1 MAKDK
6 DKDEDVKK
14 DKKAEE
20 GGEEDGEA
28 TEGAKKGG
36 KFSPKA
42 LLANKKKLIMIVA
55 PVILVIILG
64 AVGYTLFLK
73 PAPEPVA
80 AADAKGAE
88 PKKEDKAAAQDGA
101 AAKEEEVQNDV
112 QDGGDAFFGGKA
124 NVFEMKPFVVNLQDN
139 SGTRYLKLTIGIE
152 LESPAIKKIL
162 KGMRPRVRNSLI
174 ILLSSKSY
182 TEIGSIQGKYK
193 LRDEIVERINHILGG
208 DKVRTVYFIE
218 FVVQ

>member
-1 MAKDK
+1 MA
-6 DKDEDVKK
+6 KDEDVKK

-20 GGEEDGEA
+20 GGEEEGEA
-28 TEGAKKGG
+28 PKKGG

-73 PAPEPVA
+73 PAPEPEAPA
-80 AADAKGAE
+80 AADAKAAE
-88 PKKEDKAAAQDGA
+88 PKSAEAEKAADKDGA
-101 AAKEEEVQNDV
+101 AAHEDKGASDV

-124 NVFEMKPFVVNLQDN
+124 KIFEMKPFVVNLQDN

-152 LESPAIKKIL
+152 LDSTDTKKIL
-162 KGMRPRVRNSLI
+162 KSMRPKVRNSLI

-193 LRDEIVERINHILGG
+193 LRDEIVERINHILNG
-208 DKVRTVYFIE
+208 DKVKTVYFIE

>member
-1 MAKDK
+1 MAK
-6 DKDEDVKK
+6 KDEDAKK
-14 DKKAEE
+14 DKEAEE
-20 GGEEDGEA
+20 GGEEEGEA

-64 AVGYTLFLK
+64 VVGYTMFLK

-80 AADAKGAE
+80 STAAKGSE
-88 PKKEDKAAAQDGA
+88 PKDGEKAATQDGA
-101 AAKEEEVQNDV
+101 AAQEDESANDI
-112 QDGGDAFFGGKA
+112 QEGGDAFFGGKA

-152 LESPAIKKIL
+152 LDSPATKKIL
-162 KGMRPRVRNSLI
+162 KNMRPKVRNSLI

-193 LRDEIVERINHILGG
+193 LRDEIVERINHILQG